1 MDRCDLSVAQTENH
15 LRMRVIRLI
24 REISRSRCAQD
35 QLDLYENPY
44 IVSDKRHINAPTAS
58 MYDFLGY
65 LCDAIPAGELYLF
78 GGVLR
83 DMAMFGRKG
92 FASDFDL
99 VVEGDWVHLT
109 KYLERLGASRNR
121 FGGYRLYVEK
131 WPIDIWAA
139 RETWAIRQGFVRYR
153 GIESLTRTTILNW
166 DAILLNWRTKEMIF
180 QPGYFLEIKQHLM
193 DVVLTENPNPLGAA
207 VRAFR
212 HLCLKDAEKL
222 TVAAV
227 RYLAG
232 AAKCHSPESIARAE
246 IASYRN
252 RVIDPMVLRFFEQ
265 LDMSS
270 TSAMH
275 RRQFKGA
282 MRCQFRRTSN
292 QFQPLLI

>member
-1 MDRCDLSVAQTENH
+1 MDRCDLNVAQTENH

-24 REISRSRCAQD
+24 KEISRSPCVQD
-35 QLDLYENPY
+35 QPDLYENPY
-44 IVSDKRHINAPTAS
+44 IVSDRRHINTPTVS
-58 MYDFLGY
+58 MYEFLGY
-65 LCDAIPAGELYLF
+65 LCDALPAGELYLF

-83 DMAMFGRKG
+83 DLAMFGRKG

-99 VVEGDWVHLT
+99 VVEGDWAHLT

-121 FGGYRLYVEK
+121 FGGYRLYVER

-139 RETWAIRQGFVRYR
+139 RETWAIREGFIRYR
-153 GIESLTRTTILNW
+153 GIESLTKTTILNW
-166 DAILLNWRTKEMIF
+166 DAILLNWRTREMVCRSD
-180 QPGYFLEIKQHLM
+180 YFHEIQQHLM

-212 HLCLKDAEKL
+212 HLCSKDAEKL
-222 TVAAV
+222 TVAAA

-232 AAKCHSPESIARAE
+232 AAKRHSPESIVRTE
-246 IASYRN
+246 IASYRS
-252 RVIDPMVLRFFEQ
+252 RVIDPVILRFFEQ
-265 LDMSS
+265 LDTSS

-275 RRQFKGA
+275 RQYKEAMRRQF
-282 MRCQFRRTSN
+282 RQTSN